1 MSEVRL
7 FIADA
12 AYLVREGIKSVISG
26 YPHLKVVGEAA
37 YADKLH
43 REIEK
48 VQPHIVIIDYHAPG
62 IFSIDDIYQLKA
74 NFPKLEILVISS
86 QVLKQQVLRVL
97 SFGAKG
103 FLLKACDQTEIIG
116 AIHAVAKGDKFF
128 CGKVLDIILE
138 RTMNPAEALTNE
150 QNCDPTRL
158 SQRETEIVKL
168 MAEGL
173 PAQDI
178 ADQLCL
184 SVHTI
189 YTHRKNIMQKLGV
202 NSAAEVI
209 LYAIN
214 TALVKP

>member
-12 AYLVREGIKSVISG
+12 AYLVREGIKSVISDYG
-26 YPHLKVVGEAA
+26 HLKVVGEAA
-37 YADKLH
+37 FSEKLH
-43 REIEK
+43 QEVERTD
-48 VQPHIVIIDYHAPG
+48 PNIVIIDYHAPG
-62 IFSIDDIYQLKA
+62 IFSIEDIFELKA
-74 NFPKLEILVISS
+74 RFPRIEILVISS
-86 QVLKQQVLRVL
+86 QLVKAQVLRVL

-103 FLLKACDQTEIIG
+103 YLLKACDETEIIG

-138 RTMNPAEALTNE
+138 RSINPTEALIE
-150 QNCDPTRL
+150 EENCDPTRL

-173 PAQDI
+173 PAQEI
-178 ADQLCL
+178 ANSLSL

-214 TALVKP
+214 TSLVKP